1 MNTNVPAHLNDDPM
15 GTSAPVAAAP
25 RTAAADAEMQRAI
38 TEVQASIVL
47 AKKFP
52 RDYDQSVAEVKRE
65 CARIQLAEVATYE
78 YAKGGNKIE
87 GPSIRLAEAIAL
99 CWGNIHSG
107 WRELSR
113 TVINGIAYAEIEAWA
128 WDMEKNKRENVN
140 FKVKLMRDTKKG
152 SYPLKDE
159 REIYEHCANNA
170 KRRERAVI
178 LAVIPGWVQD
188 IAVDLCKETLAK
200 TVNSET
206 TAKMIA
212 AFKDRFDVSKAQIEE
227 FIQCDITA
235 ITPGQVVRL
244 RQIFNSLKD
253 GMSNKSD
260 WFEEAAKP
268 ETATD
273 AKGNDALKA
282 KLAGKGAAP
291 APAGDTATQAALSA
305 EAGTTAPAAT
315 ASPSAETQS
324 NPAPA
329 GTAAPSSST
338 EPAQAAAPATSL
350 TDGNGNPADEA
361 PPAFLQRN
369 PSSSLIRLM
378 DDLEASDFS
387 ERQALW
393 DGHKGQELFDA
404 TGKSPKTAEL
414 LKALGIDV
422 VGGGNV

>member
-1 MNTNVPAHLNDDPM
+1 MNAQLPAHMTDDPM
-15 GTSAPVAAAP
+15 GVNQPLAAAP
-25 RTAAADAEMQRAI
+25 RSAAADAEMQRAI

-47 AKKFP
+47 AKRFP

-113 TVINGIAYAEIEAWA
+113 TMINGTAYAEIEAWA

-140 FKVKLMRDTKKG
+140 FKVKLTRDTKKG
-152 SYPLKDE
+152 SFPLKDE
-159 REIYEHCANNA
+159 REVYEHCANQA

-200 TVNSET
+200 TVNGET

-212 AFKDRFDVSKAQIEE
+212 AFKDRFDVSQEQIKE
-227 FIQCDITA
+227 FIQCDLTA

-260 WFEEAAKP
+260 WFEEVKKP
-268 ETATD
+268 ETPTD

-282 KLAGKGAAP
+282 KLGK
-291 APAGDTATQAALSA
+291 
-305 EAGTTAPAAT
+305 TTAASAPENGNTPPEAATTAAT
-315 ASPSAETQS
+315 APQS
-324 NPAPA
+324 
-329 GTAAPSSST
+329 S
-338 EPAQAAAPATSL
+338 ATSPENQP
-350 TDGNGNPADEA
+350 TSGVDGNGDPAA
-361 PPAFLQRN
+361 SKPQMNAAAAM
-369 PSSSLIRLM
+369 IRLL
-378 DDLEASDFS
+378 DDLEATEAE
-387 ERQALW
+387 ERERFFISR
-393 DGHKGQELFDA
+393 DGQELFEK
-404 TGKSPKTAEL
+404 TGSNPKTAEA
-414 LKALGIDV
+414 LKALGITV
-422 VGGGNV
+422 KVGGGNA

>member
-1 MNTNVPAHLNDDPM
+1 MNDVALNNDPM
-15 GTSAPVAAAP
+15 GTNAPIAAAP

-38 TEVQASIVL
+38 TEVQASIIL

-52 RDYDQSVAEVKRE
+52 RNYDQSVEEVKRE

-87 GPSIRLAEAIAL
+87 GPSIRLAESIAL

-113 TVINGIAYAEIEAWA
+113 TIVNGTPYAEIEAWA

-159 REIYEHCANNA
+159 REIYEHCANQA

-200 TVNSET
+200 TVNPDT

-212 AFKDRFDVSKAQIEE
+212 AFKDRFDVSKEQLEG
-227 FIQCDITA
+227 FIQCAIPA

-260 WFEEAAKP
+260 WFEEAPKP
-268 ETATD
+268 EDPTD

-282 KLAGKGAAP
+282 KLAKNAP
-291 APAGDTATQAALSA
+291 AMESGTGASVA
-305 EAGTTAPAAT
+305 EAGITGPAPT
-315 ASPSAETQS
+315 ASPSDAQTKPKAQESVVPTAETQLAMS
-324 NPAPA
+324 PAASTTAPTSQTDTSDIPAMLKRTAEPVNPA
-329 GTAAPSSST
+329 SSMIM
-338 EPAQAAAPATSL
+338 L
-350 TDGNGNPADEA
+350 
-361 PPAFLQRN
+361 L
-369 PSSSLIRLM
+369 
-378 DDLEASDFS
+378 DDLEKVPAA
-387 ERQALW
+387 ERAGLFVQR
-393 DGHKGQELFDA
+393 KGQELFEK
-404 TGKSPKTAEL
+404 TGSNPKTAEA
-414 LKALGIDV
+414 LKALGV
-422 VGGGNV
+422 NV